1 MQTGSPIDF
10 NEVSFA
16 SVDLENNDR
25 RWTICVP
32 AKCVQAVVARLKS
45 DIPDVSLSK
54 IQVFLQEKCLEHL
67 LTFLDK
73 PPAFPVIIDPEHADS
88 ILYADK
94 DFEFSLLVDRVAE
107 ISFPDFS
114 NIELHKPA
122 GDITE
127 QMIQEEVAR
136 HTELLGE
143 RIESNTPADVD
154 DELSCTVS
162 VLRSES
168 KDVVAT
174 VEKLAFRI
182 PKDSISLDF
191 SSFSMPHISQLVL
204 GASVGDTVRSSVS
217 FSGESS
223 AIAKGEDLEADL
235 VITGIARV
243 KPASV
248 SQVCEQYG
256 FVNEAILFQN
266 IKFSMLQRMKDDQF
280 EIMLKE
286 LETELIEKTNFVL
299 PSRVIPGSS
308 DSSGHS
314 PVGISSTSPPEVDT
328 SPENGERFIPDTLWR
343 ILAQSDFGADFGVS
357 DNDVFAEI
365 SLLASKVGM
374 RPEQLREELVKTNKL
389 PTIKAMA
396 TRRKIA
402 EAVFNQAIILE
413 EA

>member
-1 MQTGSPIDF
+1 MQTGSHIDF
-10 NEVSFA
+10 DEVSFA
-16 SVDLENNDR
+16 SADLENNDR

-32 AKCVQAVVARLKS
+32 KKCVQAEVARLRS
-45 DIPDVSLSK
+45 RVPDITLSR
-54 IQVFLQEKCLEHL
+54 IQVLIQEKCLEHL
-67 LTFLDK
+67 LTTLAK
-73 PPAFPVIIDPEHADS
+73 PPVFPVIVDPKHAGD
-88 ILYADK
+88 ILYEDK

-114 NIELHKPA
+114 KIELHKPA
-122 GDITE
+122 GGITE

-136 HTELLGE
+136 HRELLGE
-143 RIESNTPADVD
+143 RIESNAPAEVD
-154 DELSCTVS
+154 DELVCTVS
-162 VLRSES
+162 VSRSES

-174 VEKLAFRI
+174 VEQLAFRI
-182 PKDSISLDF
+182 PKDSISLEF
-191 SSFSMPHISQLVL
+191 SGFSIPNISQLVL
-204 GASVGDTVRSSVS
+204 GSSVGDTVCSSMS
-217 FSGESS
+217 FAGESS

-308 DSSGHS
+308 DNPQHS

-328 SPENGERFIPDTLWR
+328 SPETVERLVPDTLWR

-365 SLLASKVGM
+365 SPLHWY
-374 RPEQLREELVKTNKL
+374 L
-389 PTIKAMA
+389 PRF
-396 TRRKIA
+396 TRDRKC
-402 EAVFNQAIILE
+402 EN
-413 EA
+413 

>member
-1 MQTGSPIDF
+1 MQTGSLIDF

-16 SVDLENNDR
+16 SADLKNNDR

-32 AKCVQAVVARLKS
+32 TKCVQAVVAGLRNK
-45 DIPDVSLSK
+45 IPDVSLNK
-54 IQVFLQEKCLEHL
+54 IQVFIQEKCLEHL
-67 LTFLDK
+67 LTTLGK
-73 PPAFPVIIDPEHADS
+73 PPVFPVTVDPEHADA
-88 ILYADK
+88 ILYEDK
-94 DFEFSLLVDRVAE
+94 DFEFSLLVDRLAE

-114 NIELHKPA
+114 KIELHKSG
-122 GDITE
+122 GDITD
-127 QMIQEEVAR
+127 QMIQEEVTR
-136 HTELLGE
+136 HKELLAE
-143 RIESNTPADVD
+143 RIETNNPAEVY

-182 PKDSISLDF
+182 PKDSIPLDF
-191 SSFSMPHISQLVL
+191 SAFSIPYISQLVL

-217 FSGESS
+217 FSGESN
-223 AIAKGEDLEADL
+223 AIAKGEDLKADW

-243 KPASV
+243 KPASI

-256 FVNEAILFQN
+256 FANEAILFQN

-308 DSSGHS
+308 DTPVHS

-328 SPENGERFIPDTLWR
+328 SPENVERLVPDTLWR
-343 ILAQSDFGADFGVS
+343 ILAHSDFGADFGVS

-365 SLLASKVGM
+365 SLLASKVGT
-374 RPEQLREELVKTNKL
+374 RPEQLREELAKTNKL
-389 PTIKAMA
+389 AGIKAIA
-396 TRRKIA
+396 HRRKIA
-402 EAVFNQAIILE
+402 EAVFKQAIILE
-413 EA
+413 KG